1 VSKICIADFRK
12 IIDSYGR
19 VKGCGGKSNKNVK
32 TVTKPLAKKVV
43 QKYITIEVKVT
54 VY

>member
-1 VSKICIADFRK
+1 LQISGKLLIVT
-12 IIDSYGR
+12 G
-19 VKGCGGKSNKNVK
+19 GGKSNKNVK